1 MTLKFSS
8 NFNLTDSFKLSGST
22 HDKIMS
28 PEDTIKIFKQRS
40 KSANLEILQ
49 QTRRI
54 DNNRLGIP
62 VYFSICTEK
71 AETILNTKKQ
81 MGKGATPALAEA
93 SAIMELVERFNIYSF
108 INNYNCNNNNN
119 KEFINTS
126 YSKVKKQAI
135 PFELIAE
142 SVGDHLSLRKME
154 KNEKIFSML
163 NLNWIKGYNI
173 TKKKEM
179 LIPVDWFFMIN
190 EFNGTS
196 AGNSNE
202 EAICQGACEVIERHV
217 SAIIADTKPEIPYIN
232 PESITNPGTK
242 HLIKK
247 FTDAGIKLYIND
259 FTLGTGISSIGVLA
273 FDPSTFPHTSE
284 IVWTAGTATSPD
296 KALSRAL
303 TEVAQLA
310 GDFNTASNYLASG
323 LPKFKKIEQADFITI
338 PYENKTGRMINLED
352 MPDISD
358 KNIKNEI
365 LGIAQIMENL
375 GFEVITIDITNPDLK
390 IPGFYTLIPGTQ
402 FRERAQNS
410 SVAMFSAKHI
420 FENNPPRNA
429 EIKLE
434 EMSEILENRYYI
446 KFYQGLCQLALSHP
460 EKALEYMEAAIEL
473 EPAVQ
478 DIPTIYSY
486 TGVCL
491 KEMGKYKQALEILKK
506 GINKDQDRDDIY
518 NLMGYCNFMLKR
530 HTESI
535 SCFEKVLELKP
546 GSGIDHASIA
556 SNYRE
561 LGNTKKAIEYYEMAL
576 LLDPSLDFAK
586 ENLKK
591 LKNKPI

>member
-1 MTLKFSS
+1 MTLKFPS
-8 NFNLTDSFKLSGST
+8 NFSLTDSFKLTGST

-108 INNYNCNNNNN
+108 INNYNCNNNN

-259 FTLGTGISSIGVLA
+259 FTLGTGIPSIGVLA

-591 LKNKPI
+591 LKNKRI